1 MERLRLLIDQYSRW
15 KGLEEYCIRIDGYLK
30 NDFSI
35 AVENTKA
42 LMESI
47 CKTILQEKEVEYGA
61 SDTVQQLMTKTVG
74 VFDSD
79 HSDQLK
85 QITRNLIN
93 IAKNL
98 AEVRNSVAKVSHGPH
113 VDSLGEEVLD
123 GMSAAFLVSSTE
135 SITCFLIE
143 FYEQVYPRKKPEP
156 DLRLEDHPEFNNYL
170 DEEVFEPVQVL
181 RGGGELAYEYSASE
195 VLFSVEPRAYQTELM
210 VYREANKSSE
220 AVA

>member
-1 MERLRLLIDQYSRW
+1 MERLRQLIDQYSRW

-42 LMESI
+42 LMESV
-47 CKTILQEKEVEYGA
+47 CKTILQEKGVEYG
-61 SDTVQQLMTKTVG
+61 SGDTVQQLMTKTVG

-98 AEVRNSVAKVSHGPH
+98 AEVRNSVARVSHGPH

-123 GMSAAFLVSSTE
+123 EMSAAFLVSSTE

-143 FYEQVYPRKKPEP
+143 FYEQVFPRKKSEPE
-156 DLRLEDHPEFNNYL
+156 LRFEDFTEFNDYL
-170 DEEVFEPVQVL
+170 DEEAFEPVRVI
-181 RGGGELAYEYSASE
+181 REGGEVAYEYSASE
-195 VLFSVEPRAYQTELM
+195 VLFSVEPRAYQTEM
-210 VYREANKSSE
+210 TAYRDTNNVSMAK
-220 AVA
+220 V